1 MELNLVMLLLG
12 TSGPFGKYITLPVS
26 LAIEIRAL
34 LALVFLLL
42 YCKYKGLS
50 FHLRKKDIPPILVS
64 GLLMGL
70 HWTTYF
76 KALQL
81 SNVAIGMLSL
91 FTYPVWTA
99 LLEPLFLKTKFQKI
113 HLLLGLLVL
122 VGIYFLVPKTDLNN
136 SYLAA
141 IGFGVFSAICYAVRN
156 LILKTK
162 ITNYQGSVLMGYQ
175 LIIVSILLFP
185 VFFMYDI
192 ADIPS
197 QWKGLLGVAL
207 ITTALGHTMFIN
219 TFKHFSITTISII
232 SSIQP
237 VYGILLGA
245 LFLAEVPEWSTVF
258 GGVLILISV
267 IIESIRSYR

>member
-1 MELNLVMLLLG
+1 MLLLG
-12 TSGPFGKYITLPVS
+12 TSGPFGKYIALPVS
-26 LAIEIRAL
+26 LGIEIRAL
-34 LALVFLLL
+34 LALFFLLL
-42 YCKYKGLS
+42 YCKWKGLS
-50 FHLRKKDIPPILVS
+50 FHLKKRDILPILLS

-122 VGIYFLVPKTDLNN
+122 VGIYFLVPETNLNN
-136 SYLAA
+136 SYFIA
-141 IGFGVFSAICYAVRN
+141 IGFGIFSAICYAVRN

-162 ITNYQGSVLMGYQ
+162 VTDYQGSVLMGYQ
-175 LIIVSILLFP
+175 LIIVSVLLLP
-185 VFFMYDI
+185 AFFMYDL
-192 ADIPS
+192 AEIPG

-245 LFLAEVPEWSTVF
+245 LFLAEIPEWSTVF
-258 GGVLILISV
+258 GGLLILTSV
-267 IIESIRSYR
+267 VVESVRSYR